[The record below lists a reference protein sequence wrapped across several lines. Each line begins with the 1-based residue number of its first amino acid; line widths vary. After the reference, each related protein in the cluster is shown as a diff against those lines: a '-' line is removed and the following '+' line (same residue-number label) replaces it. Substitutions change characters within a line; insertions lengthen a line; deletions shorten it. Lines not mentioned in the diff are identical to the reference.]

1 MRKILR
7 SRVAAV
13 SIGALVVVG
22 LGAGGATAAGM
33 IGSDE
38 IRNNSIQQ
46 EDLGRNSVGASEL
59 RDNTV
64 GPRYLT
70 DGLLAQ
76 IAKGGPAGES
86 AYEVAVANGFDGTEQ
101 EWLTSLKGAD
111 GAPGDPGTPGTPGEP
126 GAKGEPGEKGE
137 KGEKG
142 ASGLEGAFY
151 AVAYYNQGNTNAGA
165 IATVACSADPA
176 DTDYVAV
183 AGGVQTLGLDDPAD
197 NSRNT
202 PVASSFPGRMDWAT
216 NSPRPNRLDGWIV
229 QFGGNAGAVSDK
241 NPEKAKIWALCVPG
255 AEIPVTQTFSQVG

>member
-76 IAKGGPAGES
+76 IAKGGKDGVDGTNGVDGKS
-86 AYEVAVANGFDGTEQ
+86 AYEVAVAKGFTGTEE
-101 EWLTSLKGAD
+101 EWVASL
-111 GAPGDPGTPGTPGEP
+111 
-126 GAKGEPGEKGE
+126 KGE
-137 KGEKG
+137 KGTDGSNG
-142 ASGLEGAFY
+142 APGKDGVSGYEVRTYDYIAGGARENHDGVGVDY
-151 AVAYYNQGNTNAGA
+151 TGAGDGS
-165 IATVACSADPA
+165 IATVACSDPSK
-176 DTDYVAV
+176 VALG
-183 AGGVQTLGLDDPAD
+183 GGVQFSGLHGGSMVTDGQQA
-197 NSRNT
+197 
-202 PVASSFPGRMDWAT
+202 VAESWSLVDSFPGRMDWST
-216 NSPRPNRLDGWIV
+216 NTPKPGRLDGWIV
-229 QFGGNAGAVSDK
+229 RLNSAENAPSTD
-241 NPEKAKIWALCVPG
+241 
-255 AEIPVTQTFSQVG
+255 VTVWVTCANVAG